1 MTEDDIETNI
11 RVWLLEIFVGH
22 LIGLQTDRDP
32 VLIKKTFAA
41 MANVARAQT
50 FPRYDAAMSDHHSAV
65 LEEMLQRLEQMTLI
79 LTGQRS

>member
-41 MANVARAQT
+41 MANVARRKHFHDTTQPCQIIIPLCSRKCCNAWS
-50 FPRYDAAMSDHHSAV
+50 R
-65 LEEMLQRLEQMTLI
+65 
-79 LTGQRS
+79 